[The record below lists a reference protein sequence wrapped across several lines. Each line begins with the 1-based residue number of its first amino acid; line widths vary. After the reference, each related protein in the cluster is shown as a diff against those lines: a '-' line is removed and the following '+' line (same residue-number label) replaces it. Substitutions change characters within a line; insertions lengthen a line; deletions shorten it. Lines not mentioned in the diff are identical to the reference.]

1 METKIK
7 RLGFIDA
14 ARALAIILMLQGHFI
29 SLTYQDYTKMAHGA
43 IYSTSGNFFFD
54 AWFLL
59 RGFTAPLFF
68 SITGLVFTYLL
79 LRERDKPFWSQI
91 RVQKGFKRGFEV
103 MLWGYLLALNTKN
116 LHLYRAGNIPD
127 RTWGF
132 HVLQSIGFSLFVL
145 ILLYAFSRLVKR
157 IRVSV
162 IFIAMGTV
170 IISVTP
176 FFKAMGDHYFPSW
189 APQIIQN
196 MFNGPNS
203 FFPIFPWLGYVLLGG
218 SVGAILQE
226 QKSILLEKW
235 TPLKYAAIGAAVC
248 LFIVGLVH
256 VLDWIFTPTLDFTTI
271 GIRFGNFAM
280 VLVVLVGLLYLERTD
295 KLRFP
300 FLVEMGKNTL
310 NIYIVHTILL
320 YGAVFG
326 WGVRTYI
333 EKSISFP
340 MAVLGAIL
348 FILLFGVMTFLQ
360 NKLKASWKNIRS
372 GNKSNAQ

>member
-29 SLTYQDYTKMAHGA
+29 SLTYKDYTEMAHGA

-54 AWFLL
+54 VWFLL

-68 SITGLVFTYLL
+68 SITGLVFTFLL

-91 RVQKGFKRGFEV
+91 RVRKGFRRGLEV
-103 MLWGYLLALNTKN
+103 MLWGYILCLNYKN
-116 LHLYRAGNIPD
+116 LHLYMDGKIPD
-127 RTWGF
+127 RTWSF

-145 ILLYAFSRLVKR
+145 ILLYAVTRLVRKL
-157 IRVSV
+157 RVS
-162 IFIAMGTV
+162 ILFLSIGTIIIA
-170 IISVTP
+170 VTP
-176 FFKAMGDHYFPSW
+176 FFKAMGDNYFPSW

-203 FFPIFPWLGYVLLGG
+203 FFPIFPWVGYVLLGG
-218 SVGAILQE
+218 FVGALLQE
-226 QKSILLEKW
+226 KKSILTEKW
-235 TPLKYAAIGAAVC
+235 TPLKYAGIGAAIC
-248 LFIVGLVH
+248 LFVVGLVH
-256 VLDWIFTPTLDFTTI
+256 LIDWVFAPSMDFTTI

-280 VLVVLVGLLYLERTD
+280 VLGVLAGLLYLERSQRL
-295 KLRFP
+295 KIP

-310 NIYIVHTILL
+310 DIYIVHTILL
-320 YGAVFG
+320 YGSVFG

-333 EKSISFP
+333 EKDISFP

-348 FILLFGVMTFLQ
+348 FILLFGVMTYFQ
-360 NKLKASWKNIRS
+360 NKFKRWRKERKTKVAEN
-372 GNKSNAQ
+372 